1 LDFIGKAPGADV
13 NKLFAILAATVKE
26 RLLCACAYRSPCL
39 TPSNLKKYQGKL
51 LLIFSSYKQDRSH
64 KNYS

>member
-1 LDFIGKAPGADV
+1 LDFIGKAPGADL

-26 RLLCACAYRSPCL
+26 RLLCACAYHSPCL

-51 LLIFSSYKQDRSH
+51 LSNGSYDGKLLLIF
-64 KNYS
+64 